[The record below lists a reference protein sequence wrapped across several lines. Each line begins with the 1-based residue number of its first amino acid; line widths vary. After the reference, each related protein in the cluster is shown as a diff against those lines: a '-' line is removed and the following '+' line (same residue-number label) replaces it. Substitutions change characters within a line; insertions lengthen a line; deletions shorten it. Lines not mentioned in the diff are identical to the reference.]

1 MQTRFQVREIDVS
14 KGYCLLVTDKN
25 RTRVTFGFDDLDAQL
40 QRLEQFLVFT
50 DDSRMELETVNLLVQ
65 RNIPVTFAKPASQV
79 INDTIDPEGEEP
91 RILRALPV
99 NPEAKKELRRQE
111 KNQRRPG
118 PRRKFAGR
126 NRWNVGGK
134 INSMASSDLMVG
146 LEIGTSKICVVVG
159 EGRPDGTIKILGV
172 GQAPSRG
179 VRKGEIV
186 DFETAMKCVHEAV
199 VDAETKSDIMIESV
213 YVAVAGSH
221 IQSFNN
227 RGAVLLPEDR
237 DEIDEQDI
245 EDVKISAREVSIPA
259 PNAFLHSIIQH
270 YHVDGQDGVLNPVGM
285 LGQKLEADFHIIHGV
300 RTRIQNTIRCVKE
313 LPLEVEDVVF
323 SALAAA
329 QVVLTPQQ
337 KSLGALVIDI
347 GGGTTDYI
355 LYVDGVVKQTG
366 VLGVGGDH
374 ITNDISMGLRIPMT
388 RAEKLKIEEGSVT
401 LGNCLPGET
410 VQLKDDSGFAG
421 KEIERETLNTI
432 IHLRLRETFELLK
445 RKLEEEPFINY
456 ISEGVFITG
465 GCSHLKGIDHLAEEI
480 FELPARVAHAQT
492 MSGLTS
498 AFENPQFSAAIGLI
512 RYAQAVQSSGRSAAG
527 SAAFSDKIFSGMR

>member
-1 MQTRFQVREIDVS
+1 
-14 KGYCLLVTDKN
+14 
-25 RTRVTFGFDDLDAQL
+25 
-40 QRLEQFLVFT
+40 
-50 DDSRMELETVNLLVQ
+50 
-65 RNIPVTFAKPASQV
+65 
-79 INDTIDPEGEEP
+79 
-91 RILRALPV
+91 
-99 NPEAKKELRRQE
+99 
-111 KNQRRPG
+111 
-118 PRRKFAGR
+118 
-126 NRWNVGGK
+126 
-134 INSMASSDLMVG
+134 MASSDLMVG

-199 VDAETKSDIMIESV
+199 VDAETKSDVMIRSV
-213 YVAVAGSH
+213 YVGVTGAH

-227 RGAVLLPEDR
+227 RGLVTLPEDR

-245 EDVKISAREVSIPA
+245 EDVKINAREVSIPA
-259 PNAFLHSIIQH
+259 QNAFLHSIIQH
-270 YHVDGQDGVLNPVGM
+270 YHVDGQEGVLNPIGM
-285 LGQKLEADFHIIHGV
+285 LGEKLEADFHIIHGV

-323 SALAAA
+323 TPLAAA
-329 QVVLTPQQ
+329 QVVLTQHQ
-337 KSLGALVIDI
+337 KNLGALVIDI
-347 GGGTTDYI
+347 GGGTSDYI
-355 LYVDGVVKQTG
+355 LYVDGAVKQSG
-366 VLGVGGDH
+366 VLAVGGDH

-401 LGNCLPGET
+401 LGNALPGET
-410 VQLKDDSGFAG
+410 ILLKDDSGFAG

-432 IHLRLRETFELLK
+432 IHCRLRETFELMK

-456 ISEGVFITG
+456 IGEGVFITG
-465 GCSHLKGIDHLAEEI
+465 GCSHLNGIDHLAEEI

-512 RYAQAVQSSGRSAAG
+512 KYAQAMQSDRRPTRGIRG
-527 SAAFSDKIFSGMR
+527 VFGKLFSGIRS

>member
-1 MQTRFQVREIDVS
+1 
-14 KGYCLLVTDKN
+14 
-25 RTRVTFGFDDLDAQL
+25 
-40 QRLEQFLVFT
+40 
-50 DDSRMELETVNLLVQ
+50 
-65 RNIPVTFAKPASQV
+65 
-79 INDTIDPEGEEP
+79 
-91 RILRALPV
+91 
-99 NPEAKKELRRQE
+99 
-111 KNQRRPG
+111 
-118 PRRKFAGR
+118 
-126 NRWNVGGK
+126 
-134 INSMASSDLMVG
+134 MASSDLMVG

-159 EGRPDGTIKILGV
+159 EGRPDGSIKILGV

-199 VDAETKSDIMIESV
+199 VDAETKSDVMIKTV

-221 IQSFNN
+221 IHSFNN
-227 RGAVLLPEDR
+227 RGSVSLPEDR

-285 LGQKLEADFHIIHGV
+285 LGEKLEADFHVIHGV

-323 SALAAA
+323 SALASA
-329 QVVLTPQQ
+329 QVVLTPHQ
-337 KSLGALVIDI
+337 KSLGSLVIDI

-355 LYVDGVVKQTG
+355 LYVDGAVKQSG

-388 RAEKLKIEEGSVT
+388 RAEKLKIEEGSVI
-401 LGNCLPGET
+401 LGNCLSGET

-432 IHLRLRETFELLK
+432 IHLRLRETFALLK

-456 ISEGVFITG
+456 VGEGMFITG
-465 GCSHLKGIDHLAEEI
+465 GCSHLKGIDNLAEEI

-498 AFENPQFSAAIGLI
+498 ATENPQFSTAIGLI
-512 RYAQAVQSSGRSAAG
+512 KYAQAVQIDHRPRRGFGRIFG
-527 SAAFSDKIFSGMR
+527 KIFNGMRS

>member
-1 MQTRFQVREIDVS
+1 M
-14 KGYCLLVTDKN
+14 GN
-25 RTRVTFGFDDLDAQL
+25 
-40 QRLEQFLVFT
+40 
-50 DDSRMELETVNLLVQ
+50 
-65 RNIPVTFAKPASQV
+65 
-79 INDTIDPEGEEP
+79 
-91 RILRALPV
+91 
-99 NPEAKKELRRQE
+99 
-111 KNQRRPG
+111 
-118 PRRKFAGR
+118 
-126 NRWNVGGK
+126 
-134 INSMASSDLMVG
+134 SDLMVG

-159 EGRPDGTIKILGV
+159 ESRPDGTTKILGV

-199 VDAETKSDIMIESV
+199 VDAEQKSDVMIRSV
-213 YVAVAGSH
+213 YVSVAGSH

-227 RGAVLLPEDR
+227 RGCVTVPEDR

-259 PNAFLHSIIQH
+259 QNAFLHSIIQH
-270 YHVDGQDGVLNPVGM
+270 YHVDGQNGVLNPVGM

-323 SALAAA
+323 GALASA
-329 QVVLTPQQ
+329 QVVLTQHQ
-337 KSLGALVIDI
+337 KNLGALVIDM

-355 LYVDGVVKQTG
+355 LYVDGAVKQSG

-388 RAEKLKIEEGSVT
+388 RAEKLKVEEGGCV

-410 VQLKDDSGFAG
+410 ILLKDDSGFAG
-421 KEIERETLNTI
+421 KEVERETLNTI
-432 IHLRLRETFELLK
+432 VHLRVREILELLK
-445 RKLEEEPFINY
+445 RQLEEESFINY
-456 ISEGVFITG
+456 IGAGIFITG
-465 GCSHLKGIDHLAEEI
+465 GCSLLNGIQHLAQEV
-480 FELPARVAHAQT
+480 FEMPAHVAHAQT

-498 AFENPQFSAAIGLI
+498 AFENPQFSTAIGLI
-512 RYAQAVQSSGRSAAG
+512 KYAQAVQADRPRRGLGRLFG
-527 SAAFSDKIFSGMR
+527 RFFSGMR